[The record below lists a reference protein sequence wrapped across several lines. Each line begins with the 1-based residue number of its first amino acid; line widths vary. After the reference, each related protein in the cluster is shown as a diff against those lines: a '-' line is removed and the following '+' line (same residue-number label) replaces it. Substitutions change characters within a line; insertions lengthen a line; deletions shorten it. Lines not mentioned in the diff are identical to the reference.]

1 MESLSE
7 RFGKYHVLGRIAQG
21 GMAEIYKVK
30 TVGIAG
36 FEKVQA
42 LKRMRPKFARE
53 PRFIRSF
60 IDEARIAVELN
71 HRNIV
76 QVFEFGKA
84 NGELFLAMELIEGVD
99 LRTVLTDAQD
109 RDIDLPVPLACF
121 ILAEIATGLD
131 YAHRKSDH
139 HGRSLAIVHCDVSPQ
154 NVMLSYEGYVK
165 VLDFGVAR
173 ARFGAQQTTR
183 RLRGKPRY
191 MAPEQTMGRNPTPAT
206 DVFALGVVA
215 WELLTGLPLFEGKT
229 LSEILASVRRADAPP
244 VDRINPDVP
253 AKVAAAV
260 GRALSPDPM
269 ARGTAGELSTILG
282 STAQLAGD
290 QASARTLSEWL
301 RAVYGS
307 EPHTATMPALTAP
320 LAQGSTLKVSV
331 PPPAPAMSRD
341 VIGPLLSSSDA
352 SSNASLDPE
361 APGARAISLDEDPD
375 AEVTATGV
383 AVRHLQDTPTEA
395 GVLAAAPRLTE
406 RIESIDDD
414 TPMPRLFEKRRVVA
428 LAALVE
434 GGDAELRRLLAAVL
448 GHLAYKHDAVVHS
461 QGEDGV
467 VAVFGLEVAGED
479 DVANAMSYALHAVE
493 TARDARPQGHDESLR
508 VRIAARA
515 GVVATR
521 DRGGYRLVGDA
532 VEELRALARSA
543 EPGRPLLGGSGGRL
557 TSAYYAFRERADLRR
572 HSRRMG
578 VFELIGPRTFDE
590 RNRVLHG
597 RSDLFVGRRQELD
610 TLGGLLE
617 RVVRQRSSAIAAVI
631 GAMGVGKSRLITELV
646 ARANVDCDPPP
657 MVVAVAATPVGQ
669 VAPFSQVI
677 ELVQTSLNLPPGRG
691 EAARGRL
698 VKRLRESMARA
709 DLEPRDRD
717 EVTSA
722 LELAMEL
729 RDGSAPA
736 PSGGSLMNLRE
747 RVSAAVRTY
756 HRLIMPPRQPLLVVL
771 EDLHFADRTS
781 IEVLQSVMRSPVH
794 GAELIL
800 LTTRPQGEP
809 DLPQPD
815 AVDARIHLDE
825 LGGEELE
832 HLVRDRLRSAANPRT
847 IAAVTQR
854 AGGNPLFVEQVAE
867 AVREAD
873 WTEIPSNVR
882 ALILAQVD
890 RLPARTKAVLQH
902 AAVAGLQFGAGL
914 LHELLGDQIGEPG
927 NPPVH
932 EEIEQ
937 LCSRGLLRR
946 VALYPDSGDGEVTF
960 ARGLIR
966 EVIYDS
972 LSASARRE
980 THARVGKLLASRYRA
995 GRDEVPAT
1003 IAEHLQLGGEMAAAA
1018 AFWLRAGR
1026 VALAAFDASA
1036 AVERFSRTL
1045 AIDEMVAARQPSGA
1059 RESAAALARRRE
1071 ALAGREQAYRLL
1083 GDHEAQG
1090 RDLAELER
1098 LAWDEPRLLADVESR
1113 VAARLLRLGD
1123 LQGALAAAERAHR
1136 AALGCGDER
1145 GAALA
1150 LCISGE
1156 VYERMGAFDD
1166 SIERNRA
1173 AQAIFRGI
1181 EAGADE
1187 IRALIG
1193 IGRALITRAHYE
1205 EAQAVY
1211 HDLIERVE
1219 ESGDPWLERL
1229 VRNHVAGIY
1238 LVLGHFEEAM
1248 ASARRSLGI
1257 CRRYGDR
1264 AREGDN
1270 LSVCGTILLQLGRL
1284 DEARDHFDR
1293 ALHIHDRTGSLWS
1306 RADCLVYAGAT
1317 EARLGAHDRSMA
1329 YLSEAV
1335 STARGIGARY
1345 IEANALVALA
1355 RALLQRDQ
1363 PGDIERAR
1371 QTAAEA
1377 TSVAHAAALIG
1388 PEIQGLSC
1396 LAETTW
1402 RAGAP
1407 QDALSLSTHA
1417 VALLDQQKYVEGSEE
1432 EILYLHHQLLDMAGK
1447 ADAAGKA
1454 DGAAVLARARA
1465 SMQRKLDLIEDPD
1478 WRRAF
1483 VENVPVNT
1491 HLAEGN

>member
-42 LKRMRPKFARE
+42 LKRIRPKFARE

-84 NGELFLAMELIEGVD
+84 DGELFLAMELIEGVD
-99 LRTVLTDAQD
+99 LRTVLADA
-109 RDIDLPVPLACF
+109 RTRAVDLPVPLACYV
-121 ILAEIATGLD
+121 IAEVATGLD

-154 NVMLSYEGYVK
+154 NVMLSYDGYVK

-173 ARFGAQQTTR
+173 ARFGTQQTTR

-191 MAPEQTMGRNPTPAT
+191 MAPEQTLGRRPTPAT
-206 DVFALGVVA
+206 DVFSLGVVA

-229 LSEILASVRRADAPP
+229 LADILAAVRRADAPP

-260 GRALSPDPM
+260 ARALSPDPM
-269 ARGTAGELSTILG
+269 DRGTAGELSTILG
-282 STAQLAGD
+282 STAQLVTD
-290 QASARTLSEWL
+290 QAGARALSSWL
-301 RAVYGS
+301 HAVYGP
-307 EPHTATMPALTAP
+307 EPRTATMPALTAP
-320 LAQGSTLKVSV
+320 PVRGSANTLRVSV
-331 PPPAPAMSRD
+331 PPVPAMPRGTSSPSVSPPEAVDLRTLRDEAIGAPA
-341 VIGPLLSSSDA
+341 G
-352 SSNASLDPE
+352 
-361 APGARAISLDEDPD
+361 
-375 AEVTATGV
+375 
-383 AVRHLQDTPTEA
+383 
-395 GVLAAAPRLTE
+395 APRVTE

-428 LAALVE
+428 LAAVVD
-434 GGDAELRRLLAAVL
+434 GGDAESRRLLAAVL
-448 GHLAYKHDAVVHS
+448 GHLAYKHGAVVHGQS
-461 QGEDGV
+461 EDGV

-493 TARDARPQGHDESLR
+493 TARDARPQGQGEALR

-515 GVVATR
+515 GVVATSF
-521 DRGGYRLVGDA
+521 RGGYRLIGDA
-532 VEELRALARSA
+532 VEEIRTLARSA

-590 RNRVLHG
+590 RNRALHG
-597 RSDLFVGRRQELD
+597 RNDHFVGRTQELD
-610 TLGGLLE
+610 RLGGLIE
-617 RVVRQRSSAIAAVI
+617 RVVRRRDRAVAAVI
-631 GAMGVGKSRLITELV
+631 GATGVGKSRLVTELV
-646 ARANVDCDPPP
+646 NRANVDCDPPP
-657 MVVAVAATPVGQ
+657 VVVAVAATPVGQ
-669 VAPFSQVI
+669 VAPFSLVI

-698 VKRLRESMARA
+698 AQRLRETMARA

-729 RDGSAPA
+729 RDGAVMAPA
-736 PSGGSLMNLRE
+736 GGSLMNLRE
-747 RVSAAVRTY
+747 RVSAAMRTY
-756 HRLIMPPRQPLLVVL
+756 HRLIVPARQALLVVI

-781 IEVLQSVMRSPVH
+781 IEVLQNALRAPVH

-800 LTTRPQGEP
+800 LTTRPQGEA
-809 DLPQPD
+809 DLPQPEELN
-815 AVDARIHLDE
+815 ARIQLDE
-825 LGGEELE
+825 LGGQELE
-832 HLVRDRLRSAANPRT
+832 ELVRDRLGSAANART

-873 WTEIPSNVR
+873 WTEIPSSVR
-882 ALILAQVD
+882 AVILAQVD

-902 AAVAGLQFGAGL
+902 AAVAGLHFGAGL
-914 LHELLGDQIGEPG
+914 LHELLGDLGGEPGGEPG
-927 NPPVH
+927 NPAVH
-932 EEIEQ
+932 EELEQ

-946 VALYPDSGDGEVTF
+946 VAMYPDNGDGELAF

-972 LSASARRE
+972 LSAGARRE
-980 THARVGKLLASRYRA
+980 THARMGKLLASRYRA

-1003 IAEHLQLGGEMAAAA
+1003 IAEHLQLGGELAAAA

-1026 VALAAFDASA
+1026 VALAAFDATA

-1045 AIDEMVAARQPSGA
+1045 AIDEMMAAKQPDSV
-1059 RESAAALARRRE
+1059 SAAAQARRRE

-1098 LAWDEPRLLADVESR
+1098 LAWDDPRLLADVEGR

-1123 LQGALAAAERAHR
+1123 LQGALAAAARAHR
-1136 AALGCGDER
+1136 AARDSGDEH

-1156 VYERMGAFDD
+1156 VYERMGAFDR

-1173 AQAIFRGI
+1173 AQDIFRRI

-1187 IRALIG
+1187 TRALIG
-1193 IGRALITRAHYE
+1193 IGRALLTRAHYE
-1205 EAQAVY
+1205 DAQAVY
-1211 HDLIERVE
+1211 DDLVERVE
-1219 ESGDPWLERL
+1219 DSGDPWLERL
-1229 VRNHVAGIY
+1229 VRNHVAGIH
-1238 LVLGHFEEAM
+1238 LVLGNFEKAM

-1270 LSVCGTILLQLGRL
+1270 LSVCGIILLQVGRHE
-1284 DEARDHFDR
+1284 EAREHFDQ

-1317 EARLGAHDRSMA
+1317 EVQLGAHDRSMA

-1363 PGDIERAR
+1363 PGDVERAR

-1377 TSVAHAAALIG
+1377 TSVARAASLAG

-1396 LAETTW
+1396 LAEAMW
-1402 RAGAP
+1402 RTGAAAE
-1407 QDALSLSTHA
+1407 ALAQSTHA
-1417 VALLDQQKYVEGSEE
+1417 VALLDLQKYVEGSEE
-1432 EILYLHHQLLDMAGK
+1432 EILYLHYQIL
-1447 ADAAGKA
+1447 DAAGDA
-1454 DGAAVLARARA
+1454 GAAAMLARARA

-1478 WRRAF
+1478 WRRSF
-1483 VENVPVNT
+1483 VENVPVNAY
-1491 HLAEGN
+1491 LAGQPGNPDS